1 VKKIKLKKSQR
12 IILGSLIILVGIMFL
27 SYGKFMNLREEV
39 YEEVKLSLIDNGE
52 EEVVNNEVAETPIA
66 KNVQNASVNEKKRTY
81 NYNYIGYLEV
91 PRVGLKRGFLNKDDK
106 YNNIQYNIMISP
118 SSNMPDEERGNVILI
133 AHSGDSYIS
142 YFAYLYKLKL
152 GDKAYITYNGKRYAY
167 SLVKIEEEPKTGT
180 IAIHRPD
187 YNTKSLTLITCTK
200 DNDYTQTVYI
210 FNIV

>member
-1 VKKIKLKKSQR
+1 MKKIKLKKSQR

>member
-1 VKKIKLKKSQR
+1 MK
-12 IILGSLIILVGIMFL
+12 
-27 SYGKFMNLREEV
+27 
-39 YEEVKLSLIDNGE
+39 
-52 EEVVNNEVAETPIA
+52 
-66 KNVQNASVNEKKRTY
+66 KKRTY

>member
-1 VKKIKLKKSQR
+1 MKKIKLKKSQR

-66 KNVQNASVNEKKRTY
+66 NNVQNASVNEKKRTY

>member
-1 VKKIKLKKSQR
+1 MKKIKLKKSQR

-66 KNVQNASVNEKKRTY
+66 NNVQNASVNEKKRTY

-106 YNNIQYNIMISP
+106 YNNIQYNVMISP

>member
-1 VKKIKLKKSQR
+1 MKKIKLKKSQR

-66 KNVQNASVNEKKRTY
+66 NNVQNASVNEKRRTY

>member
-1 VKKIKLKKSQR
+1 MKKIKLKKSQR

-167 SLVKIEEEPKTGT
+167 TLVKIEEEPKTGT

>member
-167 SLVKIEEEPKTGT
+167 TLVKIEEEPKTGT